1 MANDLSF
8 DILGT
13 SFTITADEDEE
24 YLKKVLN
31 QYKAAIKNTQ
41 SISGINETLN
51 VAILTGFLLC
61 DEINKLKLQ
70 LNDLK
75 EAQSE
80 ADDENSEVE
89 DRTIRVISKLEH
101 ALNLFSD
108 GKDL

>member
-31 QYKAAIKNTQ
+31 QFKTAIKNTQ
-41 SISGINETLN
+41 NISGINETLN
-51 VAILTGFLLC
+51 IAILTGFLLC
-61 DEINKLKLQ
+61 DEINKLKQ
-70 LNDLK
+70 QINELK

-80 ADDENSEVE
+80 ADEESAEVE
-89 DRTIRVISKLEH
+89 DRAIRVISKLGH
-101 ALNLFSD
+101 ALNLFDD
-108 GKDL
+108 GKDI